1 MHHQLPGRAVIV
13 GGVVV
18 AHPLQDGAAAAGVR
32 HHVVVGGAG
41 GVVQV
46 VAGGNLH
53 GLLHAVGIVQ
63 DQPQERGGGE
73 VRLVRVLVGG
83 YGLLPALIGHVDA
96 AGHARVVYAVQ
107 GRVGRGQADDFAHQP
122 VRILVHVNAQ
132 ELQIHRGHG
141 GMPPG
146 IGLGGHQHGVGLGE
160 VIVPAEERVPVRR
173 GGREG
178 GAADLRIADGH
189 GNQPLG
195 NLPGDEADQLAV
207 ALHAALGHKVIQ
219 IEAALHLHR
228 VHRAVQMRIIAR
240 PYLTD
245 ARKRRQLIPPQ
256 APHRHAQGNHQH
268 QHHRQAAQQD
278 FLPCFHPSVLRIN
291 VDASTFWIVQADCC
305 FVNIFLEDSFLAWQ
319 RRGSLPFRAF
329 CSGKP
334 CRYCHWPSSSRIHWC
349 TSMP

>member
-32 HHVVVGGAG
+32 HHVVVGGSCG
-41 GVVQV
+41 IVQV
-46 VAGGNLH
+46 IAGGNLH
-53 GLLHAVGIVQ
+53 SLLHAAGIVQ

-83 YGLLPALIGHVDA
+83 HGLLSALVGHVDA
-96 AGHARVVYAVQ
+96 AGHTRVVHAIQ
-107 GRVGRGQADDFAHQP
+107 GRVGRSQADDPAHQP
-122 VRILVHVNAQ
+122 LRILVHVNAQ

-178 GAADLRIADGH
+178 GAADLRVSDGH
-189 GNQPLG
+189 GDQPLG
-195 NLPGDEADQLAV
+195 DLPRDEADQLAV
-207 ALHAALGHKVIQ
+207 ALHAALGHKVVQ
-219 IEAALHLHR
+219 VEAALHLHR
-228 VHRAVQMRIIAR
+228 VHRAVQMRIIAS
-240 PYLTD
+240 PHLAD

-256 APHRHAQGNHQH
+256 APHRHAQRDHQR
-268 QHHRQAAQQD
+268 QHHCQAAQQD
-278 FLPCFHPSVLRIN
+278 FLPCFHPSILRFN
-291 VDASTFWIVQADCC
+291 VDRSTFCIIQADCC
-305 FVNIFLEDSFLAWQ
+305 FVNIFPKDSSLTWQ
-319 RRGSLPFRAF
+319 SRGSLPFRDF
-329 CSGKP
+329 CAGKSR
-334 CRYCHWPSSSRIHWC
+334 RYCHWPSSSRIHWF